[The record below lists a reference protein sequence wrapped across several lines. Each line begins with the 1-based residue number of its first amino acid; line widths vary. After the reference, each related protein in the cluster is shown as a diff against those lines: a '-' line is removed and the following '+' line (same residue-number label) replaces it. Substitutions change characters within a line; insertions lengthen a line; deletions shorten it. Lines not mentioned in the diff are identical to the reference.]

1 MIGPFVS
8 GNQFDTEWRK
18 RKYGEEG
25 KKTHTKSSAKCDCL
39 DICWFVVLLEFQK
52 EIHKNT
58 EHKIFELSAKYC
70 AEKFD

>member
-1 MIGPFVS
+1 MSLAINLIPNGERE
-8 GNQFDTEWRK
+8 NTEK
-18 RKYGEEG
+18 RE
-25 KKTHTKSSAKCDCL
+25 KTHTKSSAKCDCL

-58 EHKIFELSAKYC
+58 EHKIFELSAKYS